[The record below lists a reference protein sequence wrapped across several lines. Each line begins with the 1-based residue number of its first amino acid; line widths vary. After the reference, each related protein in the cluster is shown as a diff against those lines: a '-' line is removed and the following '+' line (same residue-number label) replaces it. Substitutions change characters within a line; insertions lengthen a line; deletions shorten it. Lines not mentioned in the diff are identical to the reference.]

1 MYIEL
6 AMNNSMNTMI
16 EITSTKLLYRIL
28 LHLILYLANTQ
39 SKFSTITE
47 FLEYIN
53 TSVILA

>member
-1 MYIEL
+1 MHIEL
-6 AMNNSMNTMI
+6 AINNSMNIII

-28 LHLILYLANTQ
+28 LYLILYSANTQ

-53 TSVILA
+53 